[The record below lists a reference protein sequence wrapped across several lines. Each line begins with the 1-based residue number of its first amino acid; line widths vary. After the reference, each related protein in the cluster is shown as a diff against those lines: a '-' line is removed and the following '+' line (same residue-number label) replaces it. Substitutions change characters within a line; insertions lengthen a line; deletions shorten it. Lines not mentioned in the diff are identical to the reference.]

1 MANTLERTEE
11 IILIAQDLQ
20 ISLKENADTINK
32 SCQQNA
38 ELLSNAAKE
47 IKRCTTVFNTH
58 YLSVGLGGL
67 FLGALLMHVVNVYI
81 NNDAI
86 SREFQAV
93 NAQASADELQA
104 KYSKYKKYEPLL
116 EVLHG
121 IDLKDESAVTLK
133 NHINYIK
140 GKGKQKDSE
149 EEVITLAVKREYSTV
164 CKINGPTKCYTNPD
178 KPNDTSKFYGN
189 KESENLVVVSL
200 KK

>member
-20 ISLKENADTINK
+20 ITLKENAETINK

-67 FLGALLMHVVNVYI
+67 FLGALLMHVVNVCI

-121 IDLKDESAVTLK
+121 IDLKDESAVTLE
-133 NHINYIK
+133 NNINYIK
-140 GKGKQKDSE
+140 VKGKQKYSE

-164 CKINGPTKCYTNPD
+164 CRQSEKNCYLD
-178 KPNDTSKFYGN
+178 PNDPNANPSYVGTG
-189 KESENLVVVSL
+189 ERDELVFLSL